1 MAATTAR
8 KALLKKK
15 DVTTFPDEEISFFRI
30 KGISIILIMAYQ
42 NLVSN
47 AIMKV
52 LLKVKH
58 INKFAYKKK
67 LNTRLNLRTEAMQFD
82 ANMCLLI
89 VTIISNACIFETKL

>member
-1 MAATTAR
+1 MAVTIAR
-8 KALLKKK
+8 KALLEKK

-47 AIMKV
+47 AIIKV

-58 INKFAYKKK
+58 INKNAYRTK
-67 LNTRLNLRTEAMQFD
+67 LNKSLSHLMHTCVF
-82 ANMCLLI
+82 LL
-89 VTIISNACIFETKL
+89 

>member
-1 MAATTAR
+1 MAATIAK

-15 DVTTFPDEEISFFRI
+15 DVTTFPNEEISSFRI

-47 AIMKV
+47 AIIKV

-58 INKFAYKKK
+58 VNKFAYKKK
-67 LNTRLNLRTEAMQFD
+67 LNKRLNLRTEAMHLMQTCVF
-82 ANMCLLI
+82 LL
-89 VTIISNACIFETKL
+89 